1 MKRLIHDNV
10 AADGSIDND
19 KFVRAMLTKRNT
31 PDQYSKL
38 SPAEIVMGK
47 RLRDNLPM
55 IPKTLMVMN
64 NPSVHPEWRKLWY
77 QKESVMRDRCCK
89 DLENIPSEKSRLPPL
104 QVGQKVLIQNQAG
117 RYPLR
122 WDKSGTVGEVFPY
135 DQYVIRVDGSNRLTR
150 RNRRFLRAYKP
161 AVSYDPLPNVTVDED
176 VLPEPDWGARGVNS
190 GSKPLSSSPGEHI
203 VPPGVE
209 DDGFPLMEDSGRSLQ
224 EDSVPSN
231 PVASPR
237 PNKSVPRAA
246 VRKSERASRGKTSR
260 FDDFITGQGL
270 EGVGE

>member
-1 MKRLIHDNV
+1 M
-10 AADGSIDND
+10 
-19 KFVRAMLTKRNT
+19 
-31 PDQYSKL
+31 
-38 SPAEIVMGK
+38 
-47 RLRDNLPM
+47 
-55 IPKTLMVMN
+55 
-64 NPSVHPEWRKLWY
+64 
-77 QKESVMRDRCCK
+77 
-89 DLENIPSEKSRLPPL
+89 
-104 QVGQKVLIQNQAG
+104 
-117 RYPLR
+117 
-122 WDKSGTVGEVFPY
+122 
-135 DQYVIRVDGSNRLTR
+135 DGSNRLTR